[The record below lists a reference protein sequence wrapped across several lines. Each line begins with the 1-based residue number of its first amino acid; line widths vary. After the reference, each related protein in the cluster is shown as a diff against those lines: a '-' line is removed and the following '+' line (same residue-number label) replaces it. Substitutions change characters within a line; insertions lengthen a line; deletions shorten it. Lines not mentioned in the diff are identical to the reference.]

1 MNKGPAASARGDDE
15 VVAVGVWWRVLSF
28 TAVAWPRG
36 RGVVLQDGFG
46 APVAS
51 ADPAQPP
58 RTPPGLPAGTRGSGI
73 NHGVRASTGDPRWL
87 QLQSGRK
94 RLVKWRGTVSC
105 NGAASGALRLAL
117 KAAKVLR
124 VVVKAL
130 LAVIKLGVVRQR
142 DAMRRRG

>member
-1 MNKGPAASARGDDE
+1 MHRGPAASARGDDE
-15 VVAVGVWWRVLSF
+15 VLAVGVRWRVFSF
-28 TAVAWPRG
+28 SAVAWPRG

-51 ADPAQPP
+51 VDPAQPP
-58 RTPPGLPAGTRGSGI
+58 RTPPGLPASTRVSGI
-73 NHGVRASTGDPRWL
+73 NHEVRAKTGDPRWL
-87 QLQSGRK
+87 QMHSGRK

-130 LAVIKLGVVRQR
+130 LAVIKVGVVRRR